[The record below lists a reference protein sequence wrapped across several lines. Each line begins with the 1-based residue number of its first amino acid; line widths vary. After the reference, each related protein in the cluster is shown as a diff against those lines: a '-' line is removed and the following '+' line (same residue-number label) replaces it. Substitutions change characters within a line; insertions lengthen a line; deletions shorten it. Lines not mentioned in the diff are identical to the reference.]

1 MISHKPGALTLVLG
15 MVGRAL
21 KNVNPF
27 GSYSTAALAVFDFD
41 VDIRAGIR
49 LASANLS
56 ISRARENWV
65 PRPDRSF
72 SSNLTLADMKFEFM
86 IAA

>member
-27 GSYSTAALAVFDFD
+27 TATDRCAAVFDFD
-41 VDIRAGIR
+41 VDIRAGIHRIGELVDFTR
-49 LASANLS
+49 LK
-56 ISRARENWV
+56 NWV

-72 SSNLTLADMKFEFM
+72 SSNPTLADMEIEFM
-86 IAA
+86 TAA